1 MIWNIATL
9 LQIQSQYSNI
19 LCASHSLSRKLH
31 WFIVFLR
38 QGSSRVASFMK
49 VGVWLD
55 IQYSRIEHSM
65 VNRTYILCLKG
76 MSVNAELSGHCF
88 CLLFLLECCRQA
100 ALDLPWA
107 QCLCEALRAVPN
119 MSGHMPGSFCSSLDG
134 SDKNFALEQST
145 SPHRKHVNW
154 RQLLESVRLLP
165 SSSSFLLIAVVAS
178 WFKCPAQMRLEAG
191 WGCRI
196 LLWSKLFR

>member
-19 LCASHSLSRKLH
+19 LCASHSLSRKLD

-38 QGSSRVASFMK
+38 QRSSRVASLVKMD
-49 VGVWLD
+49 VWLE
-55 IQYSRIEHSM
+55 IQYSRIEHSI

-76 MSVNAELSGHCF
+76 MSVTAELSGHCF

-119 MSGHMPGSFCSSLDG
+119 MSGHMPGSFCTSLDG
-134 SDKNFALEQST
+134 TDKNFALEQST
-145 SPHRKHVNW
+145 SPDRKHVKW
-154 RQLLESVRLLP
+154 RQLLDQSGCYPHL
-165 SSSSFLLIAVVAS
+165 SAS
-178 WFKCPAQMRLEAG
+178 CW
-191 WGCRI
+191 
-196 LLWSKLFR
+196 